1 MEKIVRIEDGVEK
14 LLAKL
19 EIPVPEY
26 GLVRRTE
33 SDMTDLLNLEGKR
46 IPLLWWRYHEK
57 INSIYDFARTNPGSC
72 CCLNV
77 YSFAPAGDT
86 LKRHLYR
93 ELDIA
98 EYILGSEADRITAF
112 AAGEAMNAVVVM
124 KNGTV
129 ANLELG
135 ATLPAGSEVQCQHR
149 LITTNGMAN
158 DRSVDTVTVQSAIN
172 LFSDSPKPDVYTDIE
187 SWLYGL
193 TPDEVNK
200 TYCIT
205 GLMRG
210 LDKADDYI
218 AADKRLRAAVKAAFE
233 SSKSGNTCK
242 AEA

>member
-19 EIPVPEY
+19 EIPVPGYE
-26 GLVRRTE
+26 LLRRGE
-33 SDMTDLLNLEGKR
+33 SDFTDLLNLEGIK

-57 INSIYDFARTNPGSC
+57 INSIYDFARTNPGNC

-77 YSFAPAGDT
+77 YSFTSNADT

-98 EYILGSEADRITAF
+98 EYILDSQTDRITAF
-112 AAGEAMNAVVVM
+112 ASGEAMNAIVVM
-124 KNGTV
+124 KNGTI
-129 ANLELG
+129 ANLEHG
-135 ATLPAGSEVQCQHR
+135 ATLPVGSEIQCQHR

-172 LFSDSPKPDVYTDIE
+172 LFADSPKPDTYTDIE

-200 TYCIT
+200 TYCIF
-205 GLMRG
+205 GLIRG
-210 LDKADDYI
+210 LDKAEDYI
-218 AADKRLRAAVKAAFE
+218 VADRRLRAAVNAAFV
-233 SSKSGNTCK
+233 SANNGITCK
-242 AEA
+242 MEA